1 MSNAC
6 DPRNRPGFVAGD
18 PTAFLSESTPA
29 AQPADELRT
38 VLLATFATAMIV
50 ATVLGIVFFSA

>member
-18 PTAFLSESTPA
+18 LTAYLPQPTPA
-29 AQPADELRT
+29 LQSADELRA
-38 VLLATFATAMIV
+38 VLLAAFATAMIV
-50 ATVLGIVFFSA
+50 ATVFGIVLVSA